1 VGGKEPPLNDLND
14 YALLRGRFL
23 FSNYKLN
30 EYEDKCN
37 FQEWC
42 ELGV

>member
-1 VGGKEPPLNDLND
+1 MPHPNGVDSLLGG
-14 YALLRGRFL
+14 YFL
-23 FSNYKLN
+23 TIKLN